1 MQAIKIEN
9 NDEARDRETHITYFM
24 VPLPHTFEVALA
36 RLGYVYGGE
45 STGPNEKAMQDK
57 IVEAIAMSCT
67 HILAHQDGY
76 RSALLPS
83 VVVQTLLWQDLIG
96 FMRCDSNEHSLFEET
111 PHCRFY
117 SRSSETEMYSQF
129 NDWVLWLH
137 VYQHQAILQ
146 SLDLA
151 EDGDEYVLYD
161 AHSISRPSETKIEFR
176 SSIEGDWERL
186 LARIETLV
194 DEWSRLDQ
202 PPKQQT
208 RWMHIEPLCEG
219 FPLKR
224 IRAAERQI
232 SSGKLPGPGRPGK

>member
-9 NDEARDRETHITYFM
+9 NDEARDRETHVTYFM
-24 VPLPHTFEVALA
+24 VPLPHTFEVALE

-57 IVEAIAMSCT
+57 IGEAIAKTCT

-76 RSALLPS
+76 RSALLPGT
-83 VVVQTLLWQDLIG
+83 VVENLLWEDLIG
-96 FMRCDSNEHSLFEET
+96 FMRCDSHGYSPFEET
-111 PHCRFY
+111 PHCKFY
-117 SRSSETEMYSQF
+117 SRSPETEMYSQF
-129 NDWVLWLH
+129 NDWTLWLH
-137 VYQHQAILQ
+137 VYQHQAVLH
-146 SLDLA
+146 SLGLA

-161 AHSISRPSETKIEFR
+161 VNSISRPSETKIEFR

-194 DEWSRLDQ
+194 DEWSRLEQ
-202 PPKQQT
+202 PPRQQA

-219 FPLKR
+219 FPVKR
-224 IRAAERQI
+224 IREAERET